1 MKRPANKTLAAAYWG
16 MCTEMH
22 QQTVEIPDEV
32 ESTYE
37 DGVLKLEKNGNSVS
51 KRLEHAQ
58 VDVETSNGE
67 IVLSADSDRQDIKS
81 ISNAF
86 RGHVLNMVE
95 GLESEHE
102 YRMKAVYAHFPMDVS
117 VQGDEVVID
126 NFMGERNPRTAQ
138 ILDGVSV
145 EIDGEEVVVRGPNK
159 EKAGQTAANIEQA
172 CKKGDRDPRN
182 FQDGVYITES
192 P

>member
-1 MKRPANKTLAAAYWG
+1 
-16 MCTEMH
+16 MH
-22 QQTVEIPDEV
+22 QQSVELPEKID
-32 ESTYE
+32 STYE
-37 DGVLKLEKNGNSVS
+37 DGVLRLEKNGSSVS

-58 VDVETSNGE
+58 VDVEPSSGE
-67 IVLSADSDRQDIKS
+67 VVLSTESDRQDIRS

-86 RGHVLNMVE
+86 KGHIRNMVD
-95 GLESEHE
+95 GLQSEHE
-102 YRMKAVYAHFPMDVS
+102 YRMKTVYAHFPMDVS

-145 EIDGEEVVVRGPNK
+145 EINGEEVVVRGPSK
-159 EKAGQTAANIEQA
+159 QKSGQTAANIEQA